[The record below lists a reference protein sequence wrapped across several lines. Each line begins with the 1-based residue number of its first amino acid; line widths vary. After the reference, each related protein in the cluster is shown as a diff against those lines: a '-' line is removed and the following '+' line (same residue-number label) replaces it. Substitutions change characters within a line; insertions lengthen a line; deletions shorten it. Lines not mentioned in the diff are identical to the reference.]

1 MACLF
6 CVMFNGCVIVRVLS
20 VVVCFV
26 CDVLCDVVWCVFIC
40 VVLCLRALFVVY
52 CVMLYGV
59 CLRLLCLCV
68 TC

>member
-26 CDVLCDVVWCVFIC
+26 CNLLCDVVWCVFIC
-40 VVLCLRALFVVY
+40 VVLCLRVFVCVVVY
-52 CVMLYGV
+52 V
-59 CLRLLCLCV
+59 CYDCDVLSLLLV
-68 TC
+68 A